1 VSFKNENE
9 LISENFNETSKNLN
23 NTIND
28 KKAHEHKIDADEII
42 EFSRNDIKDPKKSV
56 VPKKTLKNTYDDVI
70 KKEFPV

>member
-23 NTIND
+23 NKIND
-28 KKAHEHKIDADEII
+28 KKAHEHKIDSDEII

-56 VPKKTLKNTYDDVI
+56 VPKKDI
-70 KKEFPV
+70 KEHV